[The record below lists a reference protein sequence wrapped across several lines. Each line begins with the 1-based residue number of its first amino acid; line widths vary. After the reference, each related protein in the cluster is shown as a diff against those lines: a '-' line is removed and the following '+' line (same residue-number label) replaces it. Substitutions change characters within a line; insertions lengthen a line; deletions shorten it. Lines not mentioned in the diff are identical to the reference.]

1 MYVGLA
7 PSLIANLLYMFGI
20 ARVGPARAG
29 LFIHLIPLYGAS
41 MSIVFLGETLHVYH
55 AIGMAAIVVGL
66 ACSRSKDRPVSRSA
80 DENEGDRYSKRRRVQ
95 TVG

>member
-1 MYVGLA
+1 MTENSGSSVIPA
-7 PSLIANLLYMFGI
+7 LLT
-20 ARVGPARAG
+20 ATSSS
-29 LFIHLIPLYGAS
+29 YGAS

-66 ACSRSKDRPVSRSA
+66 ACSRSKDRPVPRSA
-80 DENEGDRYSKRRRVQ
+80 DENEGERYSKRRRVQ